1 MKSNLVVLENGRQ
14 LTVKREGLYYVYT
27 QVTFC
32 SNREPLSQR
41 PFIVS
46 LWLKPSS
53 GSERILLRA
62 ANTHSSSKLCEQQSI
77 HLGGVFELQAG
88 ASVFVNVTEASQ
100 VIHGIGFSSFG
111 LLKL

>member
-1 MKSNLVVLENGRQ
+1 MKSNLVMLENGQQ

-32 SNREPLSQR
+32 SNWER
-41 PFIVS
+41 PFSPFLVN

-53 GSERILLRA
+53 GSERILLKA
-62 ANTHSSSKLCEQQSI
+62 ANTHSPSKRCEQHST

-100 VIHGIGFSSFG
+100 VIHGTGFSSFG